1 MEILLL
7 KIGDDIMHNT
17 SIQELNALLKGEH
30 MAIHGYEKYMENTSD
45 PKVKNQL
52 QKIQIDHKQHA
63 IRLAER
69 IQNLGGHPCSD
80 IGVAGEIGQLM
91 SSIKGYMNKDT
102 ISIVNQAYTG
112 EKKGIEMA
120 NEIVK
125 GDLDDQSRILVNDIL
140 NVDRSHLSTLDE
152 YINN

>member
-1 MEILLL
+1 MDILLI
-7 KIGDDIMHNT
+7 KIGDDTMHNT

-30 MAIHGYEKYMENTSD
+30 MAIHGYEKYMENIND
-45 PKVKNQL
+45 PNIKSQF

-91 SSIKGYMNKDT
+91 SSVKSFMNKDNQ
-102 ISIVNQAYTG
+102 SIVNQAYTG
-112 EKKGIEMA
+112 EKNGIEVA
-120 NEIVK
+120 DELVK
-125 GDLDDQSRILVNDIL
+125 GDLDDQSRTLVNDIL
-140 NVDRSHLSTLDE
+140 DVDRSHLSTLNE
-152 YINN
+152 LINH